1 LIIGIITLVLLIFL
15 SAFFSGTESAFVSLS
30 EIDLIE
36 ISKSR
41 KKNRKTLIKLIENKE
56 RLLSTILIGNNV
68 ANIAA
73 TALNT
78 TLAIQYAYLIGI
90 SEELSVMLSAAGLA
104 FVILLFAEIAPKSI
118 AITHNRSVALFISP
132 IIASLSV
139 LLTPVLF
146 FFDGTSKAT
155 NLMLTG
161 TSHKDSTVS
170 EKTVI
175 NIVAKGEEMGVINES
190 EKEMIK
196 NVFLFDEREVYPV
209 MTHRTAVFGLEET
222 MTLGEAQESML
233 EKQFTRIPIYD
244 GSIDN
249 ITGIV
254 NLKNVFRYLLDDR
267 HDMQL
272 SELSQKPLFIY
283 ETLSLTSLLEQ
294 FKSEQN
300 HMAIVVDEFGGMAGI
315 VTLEDLLEEL
325 VGEIYDEKDVMT
337 SFIRQCGENSWM
349 INGKTDIVT
358 INKDINGEI
367 LIDGEFE
374 TLQGLIM
381 SNLDRLPVVG
391 DTLKIKP
398 HRFTVKKMK
407 GNEIMS
413 VFIEYNPSDEPLL
426 DEEEED

>member
-36 ISKSR
+36 ITKSR

-68 ANIAA
+68 VNIAA

-78 TLAIQYAYLIGI
+78 TLAIHYAYLLGI
-90 SEELSVMLSAAGLA
+90 SEELSVMLSATGLA
-104 FVILLFAEIAPKSI
+104 FIILLFGEIAPKTI
-118 AITHNRSVALFISP
+118 AITHNRKISLFLSP
-132 IIASLSV
+132 IIAFLSC
-139 LLTPVLF
+139 LLTPILF
-146 FFDGTSKAT
+146 FFDGTSKAIR
-155 NLMLTG
+155 LMVTG
-161 TSHKDSTVS
+161 KDHQDSTIS
-170 EKTVI
+170 ENTVI

-190 EKEMIK
+190 EKELIE
-196 NVFLFDEREVYPV
+196 NVFIFDEREVYPV
-209 MTHRTAVFGLEET
+209 MTPRTAVFGLEET
-222 MTLGEAQESML
+222 LTLSEAQEQML
-233 EKQFTRIPIYD
+233 EKQFTRIPIYA

-254 NLKNVFRYLLDDR
+254 NLKNVFRYLLDNR
-267 HDMQL
+267 QDMQL
-272 SELSQKPLFIY
+272 NELAQKPLFIY

-315 VTLEDLLEEL
+315 VTLEDILEEL
-325 VGEIYDEKDVMT
+325 VGEIYDEKDVTT
-337 SFIRQCGENSWM
+337 SLIRQAGDNSWV
-349 INGKTDIVT
+349 INGKTDIIT
-358 INKDINGEI
+358 INKSIKGEI

-381 SNLDRLPVVG
+381 SNLDRLPIVG

-398 HRFTVKKMK
+398 HQFTVKKMK
-407 GNEIMS
+407 RNEIMS
-413 VFIEYNPSDEPLL
+413 VFVEYALSEEPLVD
-426 DEEEED
+426 DED

>member
-1 LIIGIITLVLLIFL
+1 MIIGIITLVLLIFL

-68 ANIAA
+68 VNIAA
-73 TALNT
+73 TSLNT
-78 TLAIQYAYLIGI
+78 ILALQYAHLLGI
-90 SEELSVMLSAAGLA
+90 SEELSVMLSATGLA
-104 FVILLFAEIAPKSI
+104 FTILLFGEIAPKSI
-118 AITHNRSVALFISP
+118 AITHNRSISLFISP
-132 IIASLSV
+132 IIAFLSV
-139 LLTPVLF
+139 LLTPILY
-146 FFDGTSKAT
+146 FFDGISKAI
-155 NLMLTG
+155 NSMLTG
-161 TSHKDSTVS
+161 KTHRDFAIS

-175 NIVAKGEEMGVINES
+175 NIVARGQEMGVINES
-190 EKEMIK
+190 EEELIK
-196 NVFLFDEREVYPV
+196 NVFIFDEREVYPV
-209 MTHRTAVFGLEET
+209 MTPRTAVFGLEET
-222 MTLGEAQESML
+222 LTLGEAQESML
-233 EKQFTRIPIYD
+233 EKQFTRVPIYA

-254 NLKNVFRYLLDDR
+254 NLKNVFKHLLDNR

-272 SELSQKPLFIY
+272 RELSQKPLYIY

-315 VTLEDLLEEL
+315 VTLEDILEEL

-337 SFIRQCGENSWM
+337 SSIRQSGENSWV

-358 INKDINGEI
+358 INKNISGQI
-367 LIDGEFE
+367 IIDGEFE

-398 HRFTVKKMK
+398 HQFTVKTMK
-407 GNEIMS
+407 RNEIMS
-413 VFIEYNPSDEPLL
+413 VFVEYTCSDEPLV
-426 DEEEED
+426 DDDD

>member
-1 LIIGIITLVLLIFL
+1 MIIGIITLVLLIFL

-36 ISKSR
+36 ITKSR

-68 ANIAA
+68 VNIAA

-78 TLAIQYAYLIGI
+78 TLAIHYAYLLGI
-90 SEELSVMLSAAGLA
+90 SEELSVMLSATGLA
-104 FVILLFAEIAPKSI
+104 FIILLFGEIAPKTI
-118 AITHNRSVALFISP
+118 AITHNRKISLFLSP
-132 IIASLSV
+132 IIAFLSC
-139 LLTPVLF
+139 LLTPILF
-146 FFDGTSKAT
+146 FFDGTSKAIR
-155 NLMLTG
+155 LMVTG
-161 TSHKDSTVS
+161 KDHQDSTIS
-170 EKTVI
+170 ENTVI

-190 EKEMIK
+190 EKELIE
-196 NVFLFDEREVYPV
+196 NVFIFDEREVYPV
-209 MTHRTAVFGLEET
+209 MTPRTAVFGLEET
-222 MTLGEAQESML
+222 LTLSEAQEQML
-233 EKQFTRIPIYD
+233 EKQFTRIPIYA

-254 NLKNVFRYLLDDR
+254 NLKNVFRYLLDNR
-267 HDMQL
+267 QDMQL
-272 SELSQKPLFIY
+272 NELAQKPLFIY

-315 VTLEDLLEEL
+315 VTLEDILEEL
-325 VGEIYDEKDVMT
+325 VGEIYDEKDVTT
-337 SFIRQCGENSWM
+337 SLIRQAGDNSWV
-349 INGKTDIVT
+349 INGKTDIIT
-358 INKDINGEI
+358 INKSIKGEI

-381 SNLDRLPVVG
+381 SNLDRLPIVG

-398 HRFTVKKMK
+398 HQFTVKKMK
-407 GNEIMS
+407 RNEIMS
-413 VFIEYNPSDEPLL
+413 VFVEYALSEEPLVD
-426 DEEEED
+426 DED

>member
-1 LIIGIITLVLLIFL
+1 MIIGIITLVLLIFL
-15 SAFFSGTESAFVSLS
+15 SGFFSGTESAFVSLS

-41 KKNRKTLIKLIENKE
+41 RKNRKILVRLIENKE
-56 RLLSTILIGNNV
+56 RLLSTILIGNNLV
-68 ANIAA
+68 NIAA

-78 TLAIQYAYLIGI
+78 TLAIHYGYLLGI
-90 SEELSVMLSAAGLA
+90 SEEVSVLLSAIVLA
-104 FVILLFAEIAPKSI
+104 FVILLFGEIAPKSI
-118 AITHNRSVALFISP
+118 AITHNRSIALFLAP
-132 IIASLSV
+132 MIAFLSV
-139 LLTPVLF
+139 LLTPFLF
-146 FFDGTSKAT
+146 FFDRISKGI

-161 TSHKDSTVS
+161 KSHKDSTIS

-209 MTHRTAVFGLEET
+209 MTPRTAVFGLEET
-222 MTLGEAQESML
+222 LTLGEAQESML

-254 NLKNVFRYLLDDR
+254 NLKNVFMCLLNDQ
-267 HDMQL
+267 HDMRL
-272 SELSQKPLFIY
+272 SELSLKPLFIY

-294 FKSEQN
+294 FKSAQN

-315 VTLEDLLEEL
+315 VTLEDILEEL
-325 VGEIYDEKDVMT
+325 VGEIYDEKDVVT
-337 SFIRQCGENSWM
+337 SLIRKTGENNWI
-349 INGKTDIVT
+349 INGKTDIMT
-358 INKDINGEI
+358 INKTINGEI

-398 HRFTVKKMK
+398 HRFTVKIMRR
-407 GNEIMS
+407 NEIIS
-413 VFIEYNPSDEPLL
+413 VFVEYDPAEEPLVE
-426 DEEEED
+426 DEI